1 MNVAICDRY
10 DTDIIHINELLNAN
24 IKKHMLNH
32 ALFDVDFFTSTDAL
46 LKSPK
51 SYSLI
56 FLGILMPAN
65 ASSPARIM
73 RC

>member
-24 IKKHMLNH
+24 IKKYMLNH
-32 ALFDVDFFTSTDAL
+32 ALLNVDFFTSTDAL

-51 SYSLI
+51 SYSFI
-56 FLGILMPAN
+56 FLDAGYGWT
-65 ASSPARIM
+65 
-73 RC
+73 

>member
-51 SYSLI
+51 SYSLHYI
-56 FLGILMPAN
+56 RHIH
-65 ASSPARIM
+65 SKKS
-73 RC
+73 